1 MSNTIG
7 YTIPACSTGESFSFA
22 SSAASDSTGNAIGY
36 KIGTMTCPTP
46 RAPEISFLSRYVEAT
61 PTLCGEVEFV
71 QSTPPRYYK
80 RNDNDK
86 YLDCICYAGVP
97 HEIVKHYSYYRT
109 WSTPGCSPN
118 YSSVAFADFHD
129 VTTARWSSRESQP
142 IVKTATTAIAT
153 FDGMTL
159 TDVGGVCGAD
169 FKFYVIHGYRS
180 NILSDEDTESAA
192 FSRAIAALSWSA
204 WDDAV
209 YSTSIETR
217 GKSDPTFFKRSVE
230 LKTVTETKGSA
241 NTSVE
246 IVIQL
251 EDRDY
256 GSTGDWSTAGTQTIV
271 TRTDVDGN
279 LDDLVIT
286 LDSTYGK
293 ETQIR
298 SSIVQLA

>member
-7 YTIPACSTGESFSFA
+7 YSIPACSTGESFSFA

-80 RNDNDK
+80 RNDNDE

-97 HEIVKHYSYYRT
+97 YEEVKRYLGYRT
-109 WSTPGCSPN
+109 WSIPGCSPN
-118 YSSVAFADFHD
+118 YSGSFTDFH
-129 VTTARWSSRESQP
+129 VRTIIGWSSLQKQQ

-169 FKFYVIHGYRS
+169 FQFYVIHGYRS

-217 GKSDPTFFKRSVE
+217 VESDPTFFKRSVE

-246 IVIQL
+246 IVIHL

-293 ETQIR
+293 ETRIR

>member
-22 SSAASDSTGNAIGY
+22 SSAASDSTGNALGY

-80 RNDNDK
+80 RNDNED
-86 YLDCICYAGVP
+86 YLDCICYAGGP
-97 HEIVKHYSYYRT
+97 YEEVKRYLSYRT
-109 WSTPGCSPN
+109 WSIPGCSPN
-118 YSSVAFADFHD
+118 YSGSFTDFHER
-129 VTTARWSSRESQP
+129 TSINWSSLQEQT

-169 FKFYVIHGYRS
+169 FQFYVIHGYRS

-217 GKSDPTFFKRSVE
+217 GESDPTFFKRSVE

-271 TRTDVDGN
+271 TTTDVDGN

-293 ETQIR
+293 ETRIR

>member
-1 MSNTIG
+1 MSNTRG
-7 YTIPACSTGESFSFA
+7 YSIPACSTGESFSFA
-22 SSAASDSTGNAIGY
+22 SSAASDSTGNALGY

-46 RAPEISFLSRYVEAT
+46 RAPEISFLSRYVEAI

-80 RNDNDK
+80 RNDNHD

-97 HEIVKHYSYYRT
+97 HEKVKDRSHYRT

-118 YSSVAFADFHD
+118 YDSVAFADFHD
-129 VTTARWSSRESQP
+129 VTTLTWSSRESQP

-159 TDVGGVCGAD
+159 TDTGGVCGAD
-169 FKFYVIHGYRS
+169 YRFYVIHGYRS

-217 GKSDPTFFKRSVE
+217 AGSDPTFFMRSVE
-230 LKTVTETKGSA
+230 LKTVTETKGSV

-251 EDRDY
+251 EHRDY

-271 TRTDVDGN
+271 TTTDVDGN

-293 ETQIR
+293 ETRIR

>member
-22 SSAASDSTGNAIGY
+22 SSAASDSTGNALGY

-46 RAPEISFLSRYVEAT
+46 RAPEISFLSRYIEAT
-61 PTLCGEVEFV
+61 ATLCGEVEFV

-80 RNDNDK
+80 RNDYDA
-86 YLDCICYAGVP
+86 YMDCICYYAGPYEKVTQDLG
-97 HEIVKHYSYYRT
+97 YRT
-109 WSTPGCSPN
+109 WSIPDCSPN
-118 YSSVAFADFHD
+118 YSGSFTDFHER
-129 VTTARWSSRESQP
+129 TSINWSSLQEQT

-159 TDVGGVCGAD
+159 TDVGGICGAQTD
-169 FKFYVIHGYRS
+169 SYVIHGYQS

-217 GKSDPTFFKRSVE
+217 AGSDPTFFMRSVE

-293 ETQIR
+293 ETRIR